1 MARKVKSRRVAT
13 GSGRYFGAGAFQPEY
28 RFESSPTV
36 IISLLNGG
44 AGFAGK
50 SGRKTANVCDTNAME
65 TSTDT
70 AAHFMS
76 AGLSRIERQGKRN
89 FFAITVIR
97 SKPPLV
103 APYSGRRR

>member
-1 MARKVKSRRVAT
+1 MAIA
-13 GSGRYFGAGAFQPEY
+13 
-28 RFESSPTV
+28 SP
-36 IISLLNGG
+36 LNGG

-76 AGLSRIERQGKRN
+76 AALSRIKRHGKRN
-89 FFAITVIR
+89 FCAITVITDKAYD
-97 SKPPLV
+97 S
-103 APYSGRRR
+103 

>member
-1 MARKVKSRRVAT
+1 VGPFPA
-13 GSGRYFGAGAFQPEY
+13 EY
-28 RFESSPTV
+28 RIESSPTV
-36 IISLLNGG
+36 IISPLNGG

-50 SGRKTANVCDTNAME
+50 SGRNTANAWDTNAME

-76 AGLSRIERQGKRN
+76 AGLSKIKRHGKQN

-97 SKPPLV
+97 RNLV
-103 APYSGRRR
+103 TH